1 VHFQSHSRELL
12 DLFDL
17 VLEVTGDEELQ
28 IDLESSLAG
37 VVLPPQRLLL
47 QFHVLFWKQVL
58 AKVAKSKDARS
69 VSVEISED
77 EVEFE
82 VGGVDLVL

>member
-1 VHFQSHSRELL
+1 
-12 DLFDL
+12 
-17 VLEVTGDEELQ
+17 VLEVTGDEELE
-28 IDLESSLAG
+28 IDFESSLGG

-47 QFHVLFWKQVL
+47 QFHVLFGKQVL

>member
-1 VHFQSHSRELL
+1 
-12 DLFDL
+12 
-17 VLEVTGDEELQ
+17 
-28 IDLESSLAG
+28 
-37 VVLPPQRLLL
+37 
-47 QFHVLFWKQVL
+47 VL